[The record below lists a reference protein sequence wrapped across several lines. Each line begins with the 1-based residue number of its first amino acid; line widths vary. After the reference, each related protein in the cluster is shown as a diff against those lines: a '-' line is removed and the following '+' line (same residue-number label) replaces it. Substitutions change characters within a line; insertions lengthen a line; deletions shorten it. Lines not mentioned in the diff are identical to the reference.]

1 MKKIKKMITGIM
13 AILIVMA
20 PSVSCSADKRHKAG
34 SLSIPEETTT
44 TTDTTEETTEKT
56 TTKATTT
63 KSKTTAKKTTVTT
76 TEPPETTTRT
86 TEPPVTEPVT
96 EPEAVPAQN
105 YGERADIG
113 GTEIV
118 WLSDYDL
125 NAQVGQKRPTPVA
138 LFEDIYGGK
147 IRYVYTSLKNK
158 YYTFSTMLLS
168 GEQLDMVEYQQGTYP
183 TGVLSEQYQ
192 PLDPY
197 FRSMGLNYDIWENME
212 DIIDALSYKGQ
223 HYIIPYSFS
232 NPFVLMYSRKLIRD
246 YGLTDPYDLYKNDQ
260 WTWENF
266 LNISETYRNKT
277 GKPAV
282 RGGKFGDAVIHSTG
296 FRIIGSRNGT
306 LVNNINYAPIRYAE
320 LFMQELGRKSL
331 YSTSSTENFSTE
343 TLFFA
348 TESWILGTENVNN
361 PNMDLMIVPVPK
373 KEGTDGNYITCDF
386 DAKMLVKNSTMGDAV
401 ATYIMCERIV
411 ASQPEYKAGAKAY
424 ATTPVKSSGGA
435 VKSYITAEQYDALQ
449 TYLDPKITMPMFDYI
464 WAMNDPEGVMAGLS
478 NSFLIN
484 GGNETDWKNLRA
496 LYRGKINQMINEY

>member
-1 MKKIKKMITGIM
+1 ITGII

-20 PSVSCSADKRHKAG
+20 PSVSCSADKSHKAG
-34 SLSIPEETTT
+34 SLSIIEETTTETITESTTDETTT
-44 TTDTTEETTEKT
+44 TTSGKT
-56 TTKATTT
+56 K
-63 KSKTTAKKTTVTT
+63 KKTTKTT
-76 TEPPETTTRT
+76 KTTKTETTTS
-86 TEPPVTEPVT
+86 TETILTVTEPVT
-96 EPEAVPAQN
+96 EPEAIPAQN

-113 GTEIV
+113 GSEIV

-138 LFEDIYGGK
+138 IFEDVFGGK
-147 IRYVYTSLKNK
+147 IRYVQTSLKNK
-158 YYTFSTMLLS
+158 YNTFSSMLLS
-168 GEQLDMVEYQQGTYP
+168 GEQLDMVEYEQGTYP
-183 TGVLSEQYQ
+183 NGVLNQQYQ

-212 DIIDALSYKGQ
+212 DIIDALSYKGE

-232 NPFVLMYSRKLIRD
+232 NPLVLMYSRKLIRD
-246 YGLTDPYDLYKNDQ
+246 YSLTDPYELYKNDQ
-260 WTWENF
+260 WTWDNF
-266 LNISETYRNKT
+266 LNISESYHTKT

-282 RGGKFGDAVIHSTG
+282 RGGKFGDSIIHSTG
-296 FRIIGSRNGT
+296 FRIIGSRNGK
-306 LVNNINYAPIRYAE
+306 LINNINHPPIRNAE
-320 LFMQELGRKSL
+320 LFMQEIGRKSL
-331 YSTSSTENFSTE
+331 YTTSGSESFSTE

-348 TESWILGTENVNN
+348 TESWILGTENVKN

-373 KEGTDGNYITCDF
+373 KEGTEGNYITCDF

-424 ATTPVKSSGGA
+424 ATTPVQSSSGV

-449 TYLDPKITMPMFDYI
+449 TYLDPKITLPIFDYI
-464 WAMNDPEGVMAGLS
+464 WCMNDPDGVMNGLS

-484 GGNETDWKNLRA
+484 GGYESDWKNLRNI
-496 LYRGKINQMINEY
+496 YYGKINTMINEY

>member
-20 PSVSCSADKRHKAG
+20 PSVSCSADKSHKAG
-34 SLSIPEETTT
+34 SLSIAEET
-44 TTDTTEETTEKT
+44 TTDTTEESSMET
-56 TTKATTT
+56 TTKATTKKT
-63 KSKTTAKKTTVTT
+63 KSTTKKTTAKTTQ
-76 TEPPETTTRT
+76 PSETTTRT
-86 TEPPVTEPVT
+86 TVPPVTEPVT
-96 EPEAVPAQN
+96 EAEAVPAQD
-105 YGERADIG
+105 YGERANIG

-147 IRYVYTSLKNK
+147 IRYVQTSLKNK
-158 YYTFSTMLLS
+158 YYTFSSMLLA
-168 GEQLDMVEYQQGTYP
+168 GDQLDMVEYQQGTYP
-183 TGVLSEQYQ
+183 NGVLSQQYQ

-212 DIIDALSYKGQ
+212 DIIDALSYKGE

-232 NPFVLMYSRKLIRD
+232 NPLVLMYSRKLIRD

-260 WTWENF
+260 WTWDNF

-277 GKPAV
+277 GKSAV

-296 FRIIGSRNGT
+296 FRIIGSRNGN
-306 LVNNINYAPIRYAE
+306 LVNNINQASIRYAE

-331 YSTSSTENFSTE
+331 FTVSSNEEFSTE

-348 TESWILGTENVNN
+348 TESWILGTENVKN
-361 PNMDLMIVPVPK
+361 PNMDLMVVPVPK

-424 ATTPVKSSGGA
+424 ATTPVQFSGS

-484 GGNETDWKNLRA
+484 GGYETDWKNLRN
-496 LYRGKINQMINEY
+496 LYHDKINQMINEY